1 MPKYVTVTEAQ
12 QQLPEL
18 SNELADEPTIITK
31 DGKPAIVVLGFEQ
44 FESLLETMEILSDR
58 KFMEQL
64 REGIH
69 QANTGKTIKLELRAE
84 LGL

>member
-1 MPKYVTVTEAQ
+1 MPKYLTVTEAQ

-44 FESLLETMEILSDR
+44 FESLLETMEILSNR
-58 KFMEQL
+58 EFMEQL